1 MPQPASVNPATFL
14 GDILGDYRYDASI
27 GEELSLQ
34 ERLTLLLDRATL
46 QGQDRHLQNS
56 ICPSNFV
63 IPRELLRT
71 VPCRGD
77 GN

>member
-1 MPQPASVNPATFL
+1 MPQPASVNPETFL

-27 GEELSLQ
+27 GELSLQ
-34 ERLTLLLDRATL
+34 ERLTLLLYRATM